1 MVPAGLREEGTAP
14 GPPEIT
20 TFAGSRPSDAGNA
33 GERMAVPMTTAMI
46 IAGIRTTAT
55 TLADRI

>member
-1 MVPAGLREEGTAP
+1 LSEEGAAP
-14 GPPEIT
+14 GPLEIT
-20 TFAGSRPSDAGNA
+20 TFAGSRPSDAGIA
-33 GERMAVPMTTAMI
+33 GKRIAVPMTTAMI